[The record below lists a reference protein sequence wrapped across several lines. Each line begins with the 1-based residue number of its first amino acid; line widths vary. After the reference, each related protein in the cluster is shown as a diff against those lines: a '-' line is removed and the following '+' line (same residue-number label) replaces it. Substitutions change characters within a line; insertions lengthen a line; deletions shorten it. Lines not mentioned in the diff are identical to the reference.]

1 MFVVEVLKSAFDNDR
16 MVKEQERCTR
26 YFNNIDDAMADYK
39 QRYNLLLD
47 VALIKSKW
55 DIFVISIFGGSE
67 MLKMQT
73 IRCGGKK

>member
-26 YFNNIDDAMADYK
+26 YFNNIDDAMEDYK
-39 QRYNLLLD
+39 QRYILLLD
-47 VALIKSKW
+47 VALIESKW

>member
-26 YFNNIDDAMADYK
+26 YFNNIDDAMADYN